1 MGSTTAGEHTY
12 SCQQRQPVRSPQYP
26 HHSIRTTHTQ
36 SERNTRMDAKFTSTP
51 AAKSDLLDEITE
63 QDYVTANGGFFP
75 WLSRKLGNTGYVCTL
90 TKECQRM
97 CN

>member
-1 MGSTTAGEHTY
+1 
-12 SCQQRQPVRSPQYP
+12 
-26 HHSIRTTHTQ
+26 
-36 SERNTRMDAKFTSTP
+36 MDAKFTSTP